1 MEKIVQTSHINQIQY
16 LLIPLF
22 TFITNNFNKK
32 FCFELLLLITVC
44 VCVCVCVFVHAR
56 ACSVLSDLYNYGL
69 QPTRLLFPWNFPS
82 TNTGVSIPTIIYLLY
97 LYAIFL
103 TYFPCH
109 G

>member
-44 VCVCVCVFVHAR
+44 VCVCVCVCLCMHVHAQ
-56 ACSVLSDLYNYGL
+56 Y
-69 QPTRLLFPWNFPS
+69 
-82 TNTGVSIPTIIYLLY
+82 YL
-97 LYAIFL
+97 IFTTMDYSPL
-103 TYFPCH
+103 GFSFH
-109 G
+109 GIFQAQILE